1 MKQFFK
7 FTLASILGV
16 IIAGLLLIFIT
27 IGVIS
32 AMVSVSDEPEQIS
45 GNSVLF
51 LKFNHRH

>member
-16 IIAGLLLIFIT
+16 MVAGLLLLFVT
-27 IGVIS
+27 IGIIS

-45 GNSVLF
+45 
-51 LKFNHRH
+51 